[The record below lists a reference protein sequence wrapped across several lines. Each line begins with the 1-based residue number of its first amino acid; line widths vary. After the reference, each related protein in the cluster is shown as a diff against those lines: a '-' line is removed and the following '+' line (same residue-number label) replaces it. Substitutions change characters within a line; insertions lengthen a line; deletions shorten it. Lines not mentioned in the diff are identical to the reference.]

1 MGKPP
6 PGDKSFGIAS
16 AIRYY
21 DIEDRDDTE
30 KGYEAEI
37 LVVYDSSLAAY
48 KKNLIKRQFT
58 YIDTFDHEGPVVI
71 NAMHNLTVGVFENL
85 DIILPVDAEKR
96 IAYTQHI
103 LRGAALKKI
112 PRGSGDM
119 QTVGKGACG

>member
-48 KKNLIKRQFT
+48 KKNLAKRKLP
-58 YIDTFDHEGPVVI
+58 YIDMFDYEGPVV
-71 NAMHNLTVGVFENL
+71 NSAMCNLTVRVFEHLKITPPPPGMRKKGYPPCSAYSEELRLKNT
-85 DIILPVDAEKR
+85 KR
-96 IAYTQHI
+96 FW
-103 LRGAALKKI
+103 
-112 PRGSGDM
+112 
-119 QTVGKGACG
+119 